1 MVLNVAAAVL
11 HSAQSN
17 VLRICVPTRFGIK
30 FQPRFQ
36 KLKPNCPLN
45 WMKSEPFTAPRAPLT
60 VPLAMGTS
68 NKSLYLYSLKVTGG
82 GIQQE
87 PSNGRIRGLNGHYVQ
102 RAVAGERFSS
112 RTNGLSVCTFG
123 EMSYFIWEKSCLG
136 LLVQSGANDCDH
148 KMGK

>member
-1 MVLNVAAAVL
+1 
-11 HSAQSN
+11 
-17 VLRICVPTRFGIK
+17 
-30 FQPRFQ
+30 
-36 KLKPNCPLN
+36 
-45 WMKSEPFTAPRAPLT
+45 
-60 VPLAMGTS
+60 MGTS

-102 RAVAGERFSS
+102 RAVAGEGFSS

-148 KMGK
+148 KMGKVRSALIQLKPANNAVVGQVFGDPSFRNAQVLGKLWLDGIRTSAT